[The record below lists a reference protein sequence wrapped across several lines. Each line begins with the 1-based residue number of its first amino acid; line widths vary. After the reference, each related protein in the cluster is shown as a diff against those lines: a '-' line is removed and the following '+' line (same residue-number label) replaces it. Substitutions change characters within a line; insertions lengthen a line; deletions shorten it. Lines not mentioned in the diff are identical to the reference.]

1 MRRGKREARI
11 TVNAPQHLKRAIS
24 EAAKRE
30 DRTISHWFVR
40 LAEQHPGVQI
50 ALQQIGGAGESH

>member
-1 MRRGKREARI
+1 MRRDKREARI
-11 TVNAPQHLKRAIS
+11 TVNAPPEIKRAIL

-30 DRTISHWFVR
+30 DRTISHWFLR

-50 ALQQIGGAGESH
+50 ALQRIGASGGGH